1 MLIEL
6 HPKPI
11 ELAQLKRKSRYAHV
25 GDIITA
31 CGEMWLVRDGFRCQ
45 DCDIRRCDIPCRA
58 RRRATCPWTT
68 TKIFLT
74 ITITKKYRI
83 DQ

>member
-58 RRRATCPWTT
+58 RQLLRQPKERRERHPPNELE
-68 TKIFLT
+68 I
-74 ITITKKYRI
+74 IPY
-83 DQ
+83 

>member
-58 RRRATCPWTT
+58 VSCFASQR
-68 TKIFLT
+68 KDENDIHLT
-74 ITITKKYRI
+74 NWK
-83 DQ
+83 